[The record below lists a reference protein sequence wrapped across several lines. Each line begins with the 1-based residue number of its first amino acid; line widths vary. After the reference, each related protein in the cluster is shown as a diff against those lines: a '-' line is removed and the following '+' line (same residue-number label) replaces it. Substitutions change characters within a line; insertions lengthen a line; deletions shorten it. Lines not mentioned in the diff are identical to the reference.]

1 MVLLAGDVRETATIL
16 NGTGGDI
23 DLSAQLCVVM
33 GYLSSRP
40 VSYADP

>member
-1 MVLLAGDVRETATIL
+1 MAGDVREVAAIL
-16 NGTGGDI
+16 NCACADI

-40 VSYADP
+40 VPYADP